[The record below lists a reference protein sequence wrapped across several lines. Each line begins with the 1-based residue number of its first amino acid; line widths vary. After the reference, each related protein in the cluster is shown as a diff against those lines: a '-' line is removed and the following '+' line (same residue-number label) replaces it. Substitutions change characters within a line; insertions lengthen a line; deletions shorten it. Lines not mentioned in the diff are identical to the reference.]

1 MPPAA
6 PNRMAPRPMGARPGG
21 FSPRGGP
28 VQTARAQELGVR
40 AAGILFIVSAVMAIL
55 RVTVLKTLLPT
66 EATAGQMYGT
76 AFVQVMLGIALLQGS
91 VIARRFVLVVATLG
105 LLALLAAVAF
115 VGEEQDAGPI
125 VWLVAATLIIIP
137 YVALVLLLV
146 GEDHSRLR
154 VGLCIGVLAVYSL
167 GAYAIE
173 IGARRA
179 FERDARQKIAEW
191 AAPESAFAEASL
203 GLSLDPPQGW
213 TRLRA
218 DSPPVKDE
226 EGRAGFAHRD
236 TTALA
241 ILGLEELRD
250 GPGTPRAHLERVRER
265 HLQREQDVQDL
276 GVTATTVGGVE
287 AQKLTVRWRANE
299 QNVRAWFV
307 FWRDGWRYFTL
318 YGWAPE
324 ASADTA
330 AEAFQRLERSVRF
343 TPVLSKDIGDLTRQV
358 ADIAPHLSA
367 AAVRALLDRYPNRKL
382 TATEVFRL
390 AHRSSLAGVA
400 GLTPDEVADLSRIT
414 AALYAGMSARDRAR
428 LGAYQE
434 RVRLEK
440 PTTPAEDAEM
450 AQAMRAGT
458 SRLPPESL
466 QRLQELVEKAI
477 AMGTL
482 MDRG

>member
-1 MPPAA
+1 MPPAS
-6 PNRMAPRPMGARPGG
+6 PNRMAQRPTGARTAGMA
-21 FSPRGGP
+21 PRGGP
-28 VQTARAQELGVR
+28 VRSTGAQELGVR
-40 AAGILFIVSAVMAIL
+40 AAGILFIVSAVIAIL

-66 EATAGQMYGT
+66 EATAGQMYGS
-76 AFVQVMLGIALLQGS
+76 AFIQVMLGIALLQGS

-105 LLALLAAVAF
+105 LLALLVAVAF
-115 VGEEQDAGPI
+115 VSDQQDAGPI

-137 YVALVLLLV
+137 FAALVSLLV

-154 VGLCIGVLAVYSL
+154 VGICIGILGVYSL

-179 FERDARQKIAEW
+179 FERDARRKIAEW
-191 AAPESAFAEASL
+191 AAPQAAFADESL
-203 GLSLDPPQGW
+203 GLSLDPPEGW
-213 TRLRA
+213 TRIRA

-236 TTALA
+236 STALA

-250 GPGTPRAHLERVRER
+250 GPGTARAHLEHVREQ
-265 HLQREQDVQDL
+265 HLKQEEGVQDL
-276 GVTATTVGGVE
+276 GVTPTTIGGVE

-307 FWRDGWRYFTL
+307 LWRDGWRYFTL
-318 YGWAPE
+318 YAWAPE
-324 ASADTA
+324 ATADTA

-343 TPVLSKDIGDLTRQV
+343 TPVLSKDIGNLTRQV
-358 ADIAPHLSA
+358 AEIAPHLSP

-390 AHRSSLAGVA
+390 AHRSSLSGVA
-400 GLTPDEVADLSRIT
+400 GLTPPEVEDLSKLT
-414 AALYAGMSARDRAR
+414 ASLYGGMTSRDRAR

-450 AQAMRAGT
+450 AQAMKAGT
-458 SRLPPESL
+458 ARLSPESL
-466 QRLQELVEKAI
+466 QRLQELIEKAI

-482 MDRG
+482 MDRS